1 MTDGLD
7 ILIRDLQ
14 RLNAR
19 GRVGALDEE
28 NAQKLAHQEFGTE
41 HAPARPALSATTD
54 RAEGDVNRAI
64 DRRVKDVIEGKR
76 SATGETILAEV
87 GGMLAEQVRE
97 AIDNNTPPALA
108 PSTLAARRSRGNDS
122 ARTLVDTGA
131 MRESITTETKPGW
144 REWPRK

>member
-1 MTDGLD
+1 MPDGLD

-19 GRVGALDEE
+19 ARVGALDEE
-28 NAQKLAHQEFGTE
+28 NAQKLAYQEFSTE
-41 HAPARPALSATTD
+41 HARPTISATTD
-54 RAEGDVNRAI
+54 RAEADVNRAI
-64 DRRVKDVIEGKR
+64 DRRIKDVIEGKR

-108 PSTLAARRSRGNDS
+108 PSTLAARRSHGNDS
-122 ARTLVDTGA
+122 TRTLVDTGA
-131 MRESITTETKPGW
+131 MRESITTETKVGW
-144 REWPRK
+144 REWPGE